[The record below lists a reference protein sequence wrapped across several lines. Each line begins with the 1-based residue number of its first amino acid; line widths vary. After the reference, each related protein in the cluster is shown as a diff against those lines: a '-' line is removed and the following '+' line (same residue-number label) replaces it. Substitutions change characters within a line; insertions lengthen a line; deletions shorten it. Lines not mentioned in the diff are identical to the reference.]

1 MWLQAQT
8 GLGQKTKM
16 RRRRWEGVL
25 YTHSIPVHLRLRPQG
40 QLAAGRCTGRRV
52 RGTRRL
58 CWVPP
63 DTDVLPSSL
72 GVKHTQVTV
81 VYLSAL
87 LYFPSVLLFIM

>member
-1 MWLQAQT
+1 MAPGT
-8 GLGQKTKM
+8 NRAGPEDEDEEEEVG
-16 RRRRWEGVL
+16 GVL

-52 RGTRRL
+52 WGTRRL

-72 GVKHTQVTV
+72 EVKHTHK
-81 VYLSAL
+81 
-87 LYFPSVLLFIM
+87 